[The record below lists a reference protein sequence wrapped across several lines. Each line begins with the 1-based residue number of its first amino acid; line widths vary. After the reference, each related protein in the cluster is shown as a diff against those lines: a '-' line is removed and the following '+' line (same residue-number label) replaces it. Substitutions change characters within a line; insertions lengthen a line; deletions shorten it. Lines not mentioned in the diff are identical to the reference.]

1 MNEDLQKIKTALIKL
16 YLKLK
21 YSNHN
26 TEQQEDVLISI

>member
-1 MNEDLQKIKTALIKL
+1 MNEDLQKILTALIKL

-26 TEQQEDVLISI
+26 TEQQEDVSISI